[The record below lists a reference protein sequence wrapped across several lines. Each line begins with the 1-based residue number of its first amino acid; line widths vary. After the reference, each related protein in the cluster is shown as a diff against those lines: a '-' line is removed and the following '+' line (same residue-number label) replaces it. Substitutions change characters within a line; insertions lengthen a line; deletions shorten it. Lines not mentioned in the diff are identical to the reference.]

1 MGLFKRLWKL
11 SRKSQFF
18 NTVFNT
24 VYACDIPM
32 QTKIGEGVHFPHGT
46 IGTVISCNA
55 VIGKNVCIQHHVLIG
70 QCNGEENVPVI
81 GDNVVIN
88 PYTCICGNVKIGD
101 NSVIGVGSLVLH
113 DVPPNTVFYNVRQDF
128 SHPRDENMVL

>member
-1 MGLFKRLWKL
+1 MSLVKKCL
-11 SRKSQFF
+11 S
-18 NTVFNT
+18 TVFPNEP
-24 VYACDIPM
+24 VP
-32 QTKIGEGVHFPHGT
+32 
-46 IGTVISCNA
+46 
-55 VIGKNVCIQHHVLIG
+55 
-70 QCNGEENVPVI
+70 PVI